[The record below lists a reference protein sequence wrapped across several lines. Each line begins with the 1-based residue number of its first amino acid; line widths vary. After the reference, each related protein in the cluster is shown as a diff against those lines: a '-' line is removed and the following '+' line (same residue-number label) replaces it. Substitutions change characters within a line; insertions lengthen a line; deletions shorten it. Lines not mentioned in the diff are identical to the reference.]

1 MNLPKIITIANVVAV
16 ILMKF
21 WIIPE
26 HINKPNQNSI
36 SSIVTFISACI
47 SLLVNI
53 NATGF
58 NYINMIYITIFILII
73 SIDVA
78 GIYWWI
84 PTYVPKQRQDETTR
98 YLILGTSILLMVS
111 SVFET
116 STLSQN
122 SSATS
127 VITSSVSLGGKRR

>member
-1 MNLPKIITIANVVAV
+1 MDGSKVITIMNVISV

-26 HINKPNQNSI
+26 YISKPNQNTV
-36 SSIVTFISACI
+36 SSIVTFISAGI

-58 NYINMIYITIFILII
+58 SYINMVYITIFIVII
-73 SIDVA
+73 AIDLA
-78 GIYWWI
+78 GVYWWI
-84 PTYVPKQRQDETTR
+84 PTYIPKQARDETTR

-111 SVFET
+111 SVFQTSTVSET
-116 STLSQN
+116 S
-122 SSATS
+122 SAS
-127 VITSSVSLGGKRR
+127 NLVTSSVGLGGKRR